1 MLALGKLEK
10 SCMITDYGLTG
21 MDDGH
26 AIADA
31 ETCWLT
37 IDKLEDL
44 HRCKL
49 TERQQFLT
57 HS

>member
-1 MLALGKLEK
+1 MLALGMLEK

-37 IDKLEDL
+37 ID
-44 HRCKL
+44 R
-49 TERQQFLT
+49 
-57 HS
+57 